1 MTAEKYYGIIP
12 NEHKYVLVLS
22 FGLEADT
29 LNSKEIAKNV
39 IESKGGI
46 AKVADMV
53 SAGLSRQSIKTLYA
67 NSYIERVCQGY
78 YKLNSNLEL
87 TDEQILLS
95 VVPEFVMCMES
106 ALFYYGYSDFMPRVK
121 SIAVPRTASHRI
133 ADISPIPLKI
143 YYVANDIYSI
153 GKTTVTENGVQF
165 AVYDRERTICDV
177 FKHRNKIDSEIFN
190 KAVNAYAKD
199 DKKNLSN
206 LTLYSKE
213 LRVYKKV
220 TEIMGVLLNG

>member
-1 MTAEKYYGIIP
+1 
-12 NEHKYVLVLS
+12 
-22 FGLEADT
+22 
-29 LNSKEIAKNV
+29 
-39 IESKGGI
+39 
-46 AKVADMV
+46 
-53 SAGLSRQSIKTLYA
+53 
-67 NSYIERVCQGY
+67 
-78 YKLNSNLEL
+78 
-87 TDEQILLS
+87 
-95 VVPEFVMCMES
+95 
-106 ALFYYGYSDFMPRVK
+106 MPRVK

-153 GKTTVTENGVQF
+153 GKTTVTENDVQF